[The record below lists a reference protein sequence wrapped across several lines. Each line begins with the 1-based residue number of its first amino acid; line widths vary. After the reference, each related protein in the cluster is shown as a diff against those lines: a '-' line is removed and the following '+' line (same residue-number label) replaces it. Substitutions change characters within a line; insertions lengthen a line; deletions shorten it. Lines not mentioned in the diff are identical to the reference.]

1 MTEFNPSQQLNLID
15 EMIMSAKK
23 DLKDNGFHFLFW
35 GWLVFVA
42 SLGFYLLQKFQ
53 VPNGAIIWF
62 ILPLG
67 AVVDLLVLR
76 KENKETRVKTWVD
89 RVMKHIWTA
98 FGACLFIVLVFQFR
112 LGINTFPMVLLIYG
126 VGTFLSGAVI
136 QFRPLILGGIFCWA
150 LAIACFF
157 ISAENQLLL
166 LCASLLGAYII
177 PGYILRSRFNV
188 Q

>member
-1 MTEFNPSQQLNLID
+1 MYAGT
-15 EMIMSAKK
+15 
-23 DLKDNGFHFLFW
+23 
-35 GWLVFVA
+35 VA
-42 SLGFYLLQKFQ
+42 SRPAGRGPGNE
-53 VPNGAIIWF
+53 VVTRAGASGQLTAHVWS
-62 ILPLG
+62 
-67 AVVDLLVLR
+67 
-76 KENKETRVKTWVD
+76 
-89 RVMKHIWTA
+89 A
-98 FGACLFIVLVFQFR
+98 FGACLFIVLAFQFK